1 MPFHA
6 IAPGTA
12 GFFTVMS
19 VLTVRMLIT
28 CCLYF
33 VCFEQCTHH
42 NDCLQGQVQLLRE
55 KVNLATS
62 KAWALR
68 TADKV

>member
-1 MPFHA
+1 
-6 IAPGTA
+6 
-12 GFFTVMS
+12 MS

-28 CCLYF
+28 CCLYL